1 MSEDAE
7 DDYSKAIADA
17 ENKYISKDDI
27 PTDET
32 GKIVKSMLA
41 SGHVMESSKLAYDI
55 STNLPGEVGNR
66 GVKKAMFTV
75 LSGASMPAVLVEIGF
90 MSNEDDLKRLNNEAE
105 LKKLAEGIANGIDAF
120 LITYKGKEK

>member
-1 MSEDAE
+1 
-7 DDYSKAIADA
+7 
-17 ENKYISKDDI
+17 
-27 PTDET
+27 
-32 GKIVKSMLA
+32 
-41 SGHVMESSKLAYDI
+41 MESSKLAYDI

-105 LKKLAEGIANGIDAF
+105 LKKLAEGIANGIDTF